1 MTGSL
6 LTDELRD
13 LVGCEATYTAP
24 EPLGRAAIRYFALAV
39 GDDNPV
45 YTDDEAARAHGYDG
59 VIAPPTLVCE
69 TNQLVGLPR
78 DDNGF
83 AGHAFEVEVPGTR
96 QVRGGNSYRFHRPVR
111 PDDVVTVTWRV
122 TDVAERTTGSGARMV
137 VLTSTATFTDA
148 EGALLVE
155 NEETLVYLET
165 GGRG

>member
-1 MTGSL
+1 VTASL
-6 LTDELRD
+6 ITDELRD
-13 LVGCEATYTAP
+13 MVGREATYTAP

-59 VIAPPTLVCE
+59 VVAPPTLVCE
-69 TNQLVGLPR
+69 TNQFVGLPR

-165 GGRG
+165 GVWG